1 MLNNTFHCDDNDGAS
16 DLHCRFEIPI
26 GNGLFRNEVISLRD
40 ALDNLA
46 PRVWFRSAEERANDS
61 ARYAVQAEERAA
73 SHVNPSSFMA
83 DMERRFARQYRA
95 EAAAWR
101 EIANNPGAFP
111 NLY

>member
-1 MLNNTFHCDDNDGAS
+1 MLNNTFHCDDNDGAN

-46 PRVWFRSAEERANDS
+46 PRVWFRSAEERANDL
-61 ARYAVQAEERAA
+61 ARYAVQADERAA
-73 SHVNPSSFMA
+73 AYNNSTSFMA
-83 DMERRFARQYRA
+83 DMERKFARQYHA

-101 EIANNPGAFP
+101 EIADNPDAFP
-111 NLY
+111 HLY